1 MVRVSGYQRRS
12 RKGRLHGVNSY
23 NQNRKLHR
31 GRKGNLII
39 NRKGTGTYWLKGNK
53 GRFIG
58 RADSDMETKTRKER
72 IRVLGKDTTNISQE
86 NKPARI
92 YGRTK
97 GITTK
102 RINKR
107 F

>member
-1 MVRVSGYQRRS
+1 MVKVSGYHRRS
-12 RKGRLHGVNSY
+12 RKGKWHRVDSY

-31 GRKGNLII
+31 GKKGKLII
-39 NRKGTGTYWLKGNK
+39 NKKGTGTYWLKGRK
-53 GRFIG
+53 GRFVG
-58 RADSDMETKTRKER
+58 RADSDMETRTSKER
-72 IRVLGKDTTNISQE
+72 IRVLGNDTTNINQE

-102 RINKR
+102 RINRR